1 MRNIADWWHAG
12 RALALTAFIA
22 LAGCDRKPL
31 ATGKGDE
38 VGKTEPIGLASTTPP
53 AVGPGVPATK
63 TARAEADKFLTA
75 LGAGKATVADLTDAF
90 RAHLPEDASL
100 FLGRF
105 DRTKFVVAEET
116 AYAGAI
122 VLRGR
127 ADSPDRKDGFT
138 IRLVQ
143 DTMTFKV
150 DWLSRSDR
158 MWLPA
163 PPTTR
168 YDDPDLAGAVDTTRN
183 FLDTLLGGDLL
194 QTQALMAPAW
204 RKQIAAANAD
214 TKTGLDYDPSFL
226 TLKMKFWRADVV
238 GYSVRSATLAESKH
252 AATVVAGLESG
263 GAKVTWIVKA
273 VQDKATR
280 QWAIEDFVKQ

>member
-1 MRNIADWWHAG
+1 M
-12 RALALTAFIA
+12 
-22 LAGCDRKPL
+22 
-31 ATGKGDE
+31 
-38 VGKTEPIGLASTTPP
+38 
-53 AVGPGVPATK
+53 
-63 TARAEADKFLTA
+63 
-75 LGAGKATVADLTDAF
+75 
-90 RAHLPEDASL
+90 
-100 FLGRF
+100 
-105 DRTKFVVAEET
+105 
-116 AYAGAI
+116 
-122 VLRGR
+122 
-127 ADSPDRKDGFT
+127 
-138 IRLVQ
+138 
-143 DTMTFKV
+143 
-150 DWLSRSDR
+150 
-158 MWLPA
+158 
-163 PPTTR
+163 
-168 YDDPDLAGAVDTTRN
+168 TRN

-238 GYSVRSATLAESKH
+238 GYSVRSATLAESKN

>member
-1 MRNIADWWHAG
+1 MRNIADGWHAG

-22 LAGCDRKPL
+22 LAGCDNKPP
-31 ATGKGDE
+31 ATGKGDGG
-38 VGKTEPIGLASTTPP
+38 GKAEPIGLAGTTPP
-53 AVGPGVPATK
+53 TVGPAVPATK

-75 LGAGKATVADLTDAF
+75 LGAGKATVADLTDTF
-90 RAHLPEDASL
+90 RARLPEDASL

-105 DRTKFVVAEET
+105 DRTKFVVAEQT

-143 DTMTFKV
+143 DTMTYKV

-163 PPTTR
+163 PPATR

-238 GYSVRSATLAESKH
+238 GYSVQSATLAESKN
-252 AATVVAGLESG
+252 AATVVAWLESG
-263 GAKVTWIVKA
+263 GAKVTWIVNA

-280 QWAIEDFVKQ
+280 QWAIEDFVKK